1 VRVIVRAATGEYVP
15 KYILHE
21 EGAYASE
28 GVMRK
33 RRGDERRDERER
45 RGDERERRGDE
56 REIEVEMRE
65 IRGNE

>member
-45 RGDERERRGDE
+45 RGDERE
-56 REIEVEMRE
+56 IEVEMRE